1 MKHSQTLYKEGGED
15 FAKTTNSKQ
24 VFQVFCSRFC
34 YYTYLL
40 TTLSVGFQMA
50 TIYPALLVD
59 LTSSATH
66 DQPRDKSKMVAM
78 RTTAA
83 DHLVHTKLNPSNILA
98 FIERQIELLRCYSN
112 KKKKC
117 IYAMM
122 KYLLECSVL

>member
-1 MKHSQTLYKEGGED
+1 MQKPQIQNRFSR
-15 FAKTTNSKQ
+15 F
-24 VFQVFCSRFC
+24 FCSRFC

-83 DHLVHTKLNPSNILA
+83 DHLVHTKLNLSNISA

-122 KYLLECSVL
+122 KYLLEYSVL